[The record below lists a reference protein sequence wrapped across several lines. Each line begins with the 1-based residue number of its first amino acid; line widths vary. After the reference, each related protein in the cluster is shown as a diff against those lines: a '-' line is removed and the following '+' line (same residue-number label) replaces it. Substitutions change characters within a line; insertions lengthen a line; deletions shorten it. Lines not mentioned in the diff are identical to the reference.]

1 MHACFPSHAS
11 TLQVTKSGAEA
22 PAASTFAVGAQVE
35 GLYPNG
41 RWYPAVVS
49 QVHDGG
55 DAFTLDWED
64 GDANHKRQPA
74 SNVRARPGAATGSC
88 ECSSPQ
94 TCRPIGLVAYP
105 MRCVHR
111 HRPYLPGPAASSR
124 ARGRRPRH
132 ALGVRRRH
140 SDRYVHEDP
149 ILIGLIGC
157 FLRLVRSLTGF
168 KHAGTRTGDTSGGL
182 TSDGC
187 EHASAESCAML
198 CRRLINAA
206 LQTCAFGLTP
216 VTATPLDGM

>member
-11 TLQVTKSGAEA
+11 TLQVTKSGVAA

-94 TCRPIGLVAYP
+94 TCRLSASLLIRCAACTDTGPIYP
-105 MRCVHR
+105 
-111 HRPYLPGPAASSR
+111 
-124 ARGRRPRH
+124 GRQPH
-132 ALGVRRRH
+132 PELAVGVRVTH
-140 SDRYVHEDP
+140 SEYGDGTLIGMCTRTR
-149 ILIGLIGC
+149 ILIGRIGC
-157 FLRLVRSLTGF
+157 FLRLVCSLTGF

-187 EHASAESCAML
+187 EHASPEAVRCFAV
-198 CRRLINAA
+198 
-206 LQTCAFGLTP
+206 G
-216 VTATPLDGM
+216 

>member
-11 TLQVTKSGAEA
+11 TLQVTKSGVAA

-88 ECSSPQ
+88 ECRSPQ
-94 TCRPIGLVAYP
+94 TCRLSASLLIRCAACTDTGPIYP
-105 MRCVHR
+105 
-111 HRPYLPGPAASSR
+111 
-124 ARGRRPRH
+124 GRQPH
-132 ALGVRRRH
+132 PELAVGVRVTH
-140 SDRYVHEDP
+140 SEYGDGT
-149 ILIGLIGC
+149 LIGMC
-157 FLRLVRSLTGF
+157 
-168 KHAGTRTGDTSGGL
+168 TS
-182 TSDGC
+182 TW
-187 EHASAESCAML
+187 
-198 CRRLINAA
+198 
-206 LQTCAFGLTP
+206 Q
-216 VTATPLDGM
+216 